1 MAARIMMETKN
12 QKINSLI
19 NTTVCFKVNMNAR
32 REDVRSFWDR
42 FHKAIL
48 DFKLKF
54 GPENQTPRLTG
65 LRFCV
70 TMVTTSNNQLRYKQP
85 NERENGSQFAVC

>member
-1 MAARIMMETKN
+1 
-12 QKINSLI
+12 
-19 NTTVCFKVNMNAR
+19 MNAR

-54 GPENQTPRLTG
+54 GPENETPRPRANLG

-85 NERENGSQFAVC
+85 NERENGS